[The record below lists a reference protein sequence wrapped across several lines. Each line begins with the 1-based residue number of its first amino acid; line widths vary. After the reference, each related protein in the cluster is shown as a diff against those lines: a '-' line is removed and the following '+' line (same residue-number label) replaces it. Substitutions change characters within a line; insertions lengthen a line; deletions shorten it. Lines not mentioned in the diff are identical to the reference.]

1 MSTVLKSGIEQAV
14 AAAGSQAKLADMLG
28 CTQQN
33 VSFWVRQG
41 YVPVERIREIE
52 QATGVHRSILIDPA
66 LIDLLSPASDL

>member
-1 MSTVLKSGIEQAV
+1 MTGIEQAIH
-14 AAAGSQAKLADMLG
+14 AAGSQKRLAELLG